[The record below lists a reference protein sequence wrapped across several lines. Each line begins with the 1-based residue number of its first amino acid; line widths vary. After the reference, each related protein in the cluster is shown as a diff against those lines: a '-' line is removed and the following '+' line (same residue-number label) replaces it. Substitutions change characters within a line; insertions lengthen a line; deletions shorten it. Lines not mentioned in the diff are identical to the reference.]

1 MTQSSNQ
8 TPVNLLT
15 YSFKNPLWPPNFIN
29 ADNVLNYFCDPANI
43 FYDKSSC
50 NAMLMMQMGNQFLD
64 NNFIQ
69 NQLINMRGIQY
80 VVVGVSHPMYIICKQ
95 ARNSREEVTP
105 HCYYYV
111 MNGVVY
117 QCPDMY
123 SSIQSRLVSA
133 LHPMKKALTEVIDL
147 CRFNV
152 AKGYS
157 WEFKNKVIKKDDD
170 EEEREFEDPVQARS
184 TNFQRS
190 RTEQLIKIMMQKHSI
205 PENNTQK

>member
-1 MTQSSNQ
+1 MAH
-8 TPVNLLT
+8 PVHQAPPNLLT

-50 NAMLMMQMGNQFLD
+50 NAVLTMQMGNQQLD
-64 NNFIQ
+64 NNYIQ
-69 NQLINMRGIQY
+69 NQLINMTGIQY
-80 VVVGVSHPMYIICKQ
+80 VLVGIHHPLYIICKQ
-95 ARNSREEVTP
+95 VRNSPEEVTP

-123 SSIQSRLVSA
+123 SSIQCRLVSA

-157 WEFKNKVIKKDDD
+157 WEFKNKPTKTSDEKEDKEDDKD
-170 EEEREFEDPVQARS
+170 FEDPVEARS
-184 TNFQRS
+184 TNFQRT
-190 RTEQLIKIMMQKHSI
+190 RTDCIMHMMMKKHKI
-205 PENNTQK
+205 